1 MLAGFPVYFVKA
13 SSIARACIRYWLL
26 VVVFRIFF
34 IFVFLCFK
42 NTSKNRSARYKKIFD
57 FLTTSSL

>member
-26 VVVFRIFF
+26 VVVFRIFSF
-34 IFVFLCFK
+34 FCV
-42 NTSKNRSARYKKIFD
+42 SKILPKIDPRDTKKY
-57 FLTTSSL
+57 LTF

>member
-26 VVVFRIFF
+26 VVVFRIF
-34 IFVFLCFK
+34 LKK
-42 NTSKNRSARYKKIFD
+42 NSNGTSNRYLAPHPK
-57 FLTTSSL
+57 LQN